1 MVEVQNQNVG
11 TVGFFK
17 DLSPWLVDGHSHWVS
32 HLCIVFICVLIFF
45 SYKNTSHIAFLEK
58 AMATLSS
65 ILAWEIPWTEEPG
78 ELQSMGSQRVR
89 HDLATKQQQHIALDP
104 IHKTLS

>member
-1 MVEVQNQNVG
+1 MVKVQDQNVG

-32 HLCIVFICVLIFF
+32 HLCIVLICVLITFP
-45 SYKNTSHIAFLEK
+45 YKNTSHIAFPEK
-58 AMATLSS
+58 AMATLSN

-78 ELQSMGSQRVR
+78 KLQSMESQRVR
-89 HDLATKQQQHIALDP
+89 HNLATKQQQHVALDH